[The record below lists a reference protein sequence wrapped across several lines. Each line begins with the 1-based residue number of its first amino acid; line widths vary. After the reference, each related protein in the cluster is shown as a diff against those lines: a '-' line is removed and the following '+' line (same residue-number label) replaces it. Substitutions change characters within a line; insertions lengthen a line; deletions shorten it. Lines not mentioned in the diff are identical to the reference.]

1 MKQKL
6 PAELWDKM
14 HYMFRSYNDRMV
26 HVELNYDHE
35 INVQAFKTVVIC
47 FLEKVPVLHSKFV
60 DNKVRPYWEV
70 EPYKIEDIVAV
81 HYDLDGE
88 ELENAK
94 NEFLTQCLP
103 PDGKVQIKFALF
115 IHDGKTDLCIIEN
128 HMCMDGGDLKYFL
141 KSLCSNYNNYV
152 QNGQIPLAIK
162 EGSRSY
168 KDVYKDLGENEKE
181 IAKNLYKNIGE
192 KDTHGFPFAEAKKID
207 YSFIHKHKISSEKLE
222 QIKIKGKAHDATV
235 NDMLVAA
242 YFYSI
247 YELAEFPE
255 KDTVTI
261 SCAID
266 LRRHLENAEE
276 TGLTNHTAWM
286 QCAVPERGRDI
297 FETLRYVVQSSNKF
311 KQDEFIG
318 LYGLPLLSTAFKIVP
333 NAVSEDLIKIGYNN
347 PLLAMSNIGILEA
360 DKLAFDG
367 HQPVDGFMSG
377 AVKYKPFALLSATT
391 LNKVITLSMCV
402 RGNEEDKK
410 ILDKFFALIDKN
422 IDALIA

>member
-14 HYMFRSYNDRMV
+14 HYLFRSYNDRMV
-26 HVELNYDHE
+26 HVELDYDHE
-35 INVQAFKTVVIC
+35 IDVQAFKTVVIC
-47 FLEKVPVLHSKFV
+47 FLEKIPVLHSRFV

-70 EPYKIEDIVAV
+70 EPYKIEDIVSV
-81 HYDLDGE
+81 HHVDGD
-88 ELENAK
+88 ELEQTK
-94 NEFLTQCLP
+94 NDFLTQCLP
-103 PDGKVQIKFALF
+103 PDGKVQMKIALF
-115 IHDGKTDLCIIEN
+115 IYDGKTDLCIIEN
-128 HMCMDGGDLKYFL
+128 HMCMDGGDFKYFL

-152 QNGQIPLAIK
+152 QNGQIPLDIK

-192 KDTHGFPFAEAKKID
+192 KDPHGFPFSEAKKTD
-207 YSFIHKHKISSEKLE
+207 YSFIYKHKIGSEKLGL
-222 QIKIKGKAHDATV
+222 IKSCGKAHDATI

-255 KDTVTI
+255 SDSVSI

-286 QCAVPERGRDI
+286 QCLIPERGRDI

-347 PLLAMSNIGILEA
+347 PLLAMSNIGILEE

-367 HQPVDGFMSG
+367 HKPIDGFMSG

-391 LNKVITLSMCV
+391 LNKEITLSMCV
-402 RGNEEDKK
+402 RGNDEDKK
-410 ILDKFFALIDKN
+410 ILKKFFALIDKN
-422 IDALIA
+422 IDALIAQ

>member
-6 PAELWDKM
+6 TAELWDKM
-14 HYMFRSYNDRMV
+14 HYLFRSYNDRMV
-26 HVELNYDHE
+26 HVELDYDCE
-35 INVQAFKTVVIC
+35 IDIKAFKTVVIC
-47 FLEKVPVLHSKFV
+47 FLEKIPVLHSSFV
-60 DNKVRPYWEV
+60 DNKVRPYWQV
-70 EPYKIEDIVAV
+70 EKYKIEDIVSV
-81 HYDLDGE
+81 HYLDGE
-88 ELENAK
+88 ELEKAK

-103 PDGKVQIKFALF
+103 TDGKVQMKIALF

-128 HMCMDGGDLKYFL
+128 HMCMDGGDFKYFL

-152 QNGQIPLAIK
+152 KNSVIPLDIK

-168 KDVYKDLGENEKE
+168 KDVYKSLSEEEQE
-181 IAKNLYKNIGE
+181 IAKNLYRNIAE
-192 KDTHGFPFAEAKKID
+192 KDNHGFPFAESQKTD
-207 YSFIHKHKISSEKLE
+207 YSFIYKHKVGIDKLE
-222 QIKIKGKAHDATV
+222 QIKLKGKAHDATV

-255 KDTVTI
+255 SDSVSI

-266 LRRHLENAEE
+266 LRRHIENAEE

-286 QCAVPERGRDI
+286 QCFVPERGRNI
-297 FETLRYVVQSSNKF
+297 FETLRYVVQSSNQF
-311 KQDEFIG
+311 KQDDFIG

-333 NAVSEDLIKIGYNN
+333 NAVSEELIKIGYAN

-360 DKLAFDG
+360 DKLALDG
-367 HQPVDGFMSG
+367 HEPVDGFMSG

-391 LNKVITLSMCV
+391 LNKEITLSMCV
-402 RGNEEDKK
+402 RGNDEDKK
-410 ILDKFFALIDKN
+410 ILKKFFELMDKN
-422 IDALIA
+422 IDTLIS